1 MNITKVKKL
10 LKETL
15 STTFE
20 VQINDL
26 TDRIKQSE
34 DPTKLKKLED
44 VLKFYS
50 IGVKPISANIYYELK
65 RELEELL

>member
-1 MNITKVKKL
+1 MNVTKVKKL

-20 VQINDL
+20 IQINDL
-26 TDRIKQSE
+26 ADRIKQSE

-44 VLKFYS
+44 TLKFYS
-50 IGVKPISANIYYELK
+50 VGIKPINANIYYELK